1 MKRIARHNNLYR
13 LTSFVNYWIMVSGH
27 FPVVETG
34 RRLLFMTETPLKHYL
49 LASDFDQ
56 TLSFNDS
63 GLVLSELLGISGF
76 EERVAGLARSNLVQ
90 QGGELAYLIRHDPEF
105 RGVRREHLVE
115 AGRRVR
121 LKRAI
126 PALVDFMERGT
137 EGYRFSF
144 FVISAA
150 PREIVISALDGIVPA
165 ERIYG
170 TELEFDARSGEVRAI
185 KRVPAGYGKV
195 AVVEE
200 LERQLSVTADRMIY
214 VGDGSSDVHVM
225 LHVNNHDGFTIAVSE
240 NKQLAR
246 IAKSTV
252 LSENA
257 FSIMVPILDQ
267 LLRWRTGDIREL
279 FERYGLNLN
288 EWEKDRTDRVTIT
301 EVLALAGADVEAA

>member
-1 MKRIARHNNLYR
+1 M
-13 LTSFVNYWIMVSGH
+13 
-27 FPVVETG
+27 VET
-34 RRLLFMTETPLKHYL
+34 LLKHYL

-76 EERVAGLARSNLVQ
+76 ESRVAGLARSNLVQ

-121 LKRAI
+121 LKSAI
-126 PALVDFMERGT
+126 PALIEFMERGT
-137 EGYRFSF
+137 ERCRFSF

-150 PREIVISALDGIVPA
+150 PREIVISALAGVIPA
-165 ERIYG
+165 EHIYG
-170 TELEFDARSGEVRAI
+170 TDLEFDAVSGEVRAI

-195 AVVEE
+195 AVIEE
-200 LERQLSVTADRMIY
+200 LEHRLGVTPDRMIY

-240 NKQLAR
+240 NRQLAR

-267 LLRWRTGDIREL
+267 ILHWRTGDIREL
-279 FERYGLNLN
+279 CESYGLTLN
-288 EWEKDRTDRVTIT
+288 EWEKDRTDRVKISETLSI
-301 EVLALAGADVEAA
+301 GARAEAEAV

>member
-1 MKRIARHNNLYR
+1 MN
-13 LTSFVNYWIMVSGH
+13 
-27 FPVVETG
+27 
-34 RRLLFMTETPLKHYL
+34 ETPIKHYL

-56 TLSFNDS
+56 TLSFKDS

-76 EERVAGLARSNLVQ
+76 EDRVAGLARSNLVQ

-121 LKRAI
+121 LKGAI
-126 PALVDFMERGT
+126 PALMDFVTRGT
-137 EGYRFSF
+137 AGYRFSF

-150 PREIVISALDGIVPA
+150 PREIVISALAGVVPP
-165 ERIYG
+165 EHIYG
-170 TELEFDARSGEVRAI
+170 TELEFDSRSGEVRAI

-195 AVVEE
+195 AVIEE
-200 LERQLSVTADRMIY
+200 LEQRLGVTPDRMIY

-225 LHVNNHDGFTIAVSE
+225 LHVNNHDGFTISVSE

-252 LSENA
+252 LSESA
-257 FSIMVPILDQ
+257 FSIIVPVLDQ
-267 LLRWRTGDIREL
+267 LLHWRTGDIREL
-279 FERYGLNLN
+279 FESYGLTLN
-288 EWEKDRTDRVTIT
+288 GWEKDRTDRVTIS
-301 EVLALAGADVEAA
+301 EMLPRGAQAQAAAV